1 MKRILIYTLP
11 ALIGC
16 GIFYLMMACSCASFN
31 PGTWSSGERLS
42 VLAVWV
48 LIWTVGI
55 LNGIFEDDRR
65 RENNH

>member
-16 GIFYLMMACSCASFN
+16 GIFYLMMAFYSLSFN
-31 PGTWSSGERLS
+31 PATWKDGARGATLFI
-42 VLAVWV
+42 WV
-48 LIWTVGI
+48 IIWTVGV

-65 RENNH
+65 KDH